1 MWEGLCS
8 SACLL
13 ALKVERDG
21 ADWQQI
27 SLEHQVLELEHQ
39 VLEVGSLETGGN
51 LYMTTD
57 PRGVLSLYLCKDMP
71 PQNFKSM
78 GLQTL
83 K

>member
-1 MWEGLCS
+1 MWEGPCS

-13 ALKVERDG
+13 ALKVERDD
-21 ADWQQI
+21 ADWQPI

-39 VLEVGSLETGGN
+39 VLGVRSLETGGN

-57 PRGVLSLYLCKDMP
+57 PRGVLSLYSCIDMQL
-71 PQNFKSM
+71 QNFKST